1 MNLFEPFA
9 TPFMAR
15 ALIEL
20 IILGALAGTVGVLV
34 LLRKLAFV
42 TDTMTHTFFPG
53 VVIGYL
59 AAGEGGIF
67 WGALAA
73 GMVTA
78 ALLTLLTRRRK
89 VSEDA
94 ALAMLLTSL
103 FALGVVLVSRQS
115 GYTTD
120 LTAFL
125 FGRVLTVTEEQ
136 LAQTALVSV
145 VVIVMLALLRR
156 PLLLR
161 AFDPETAEAA
171 GYRTGLLDLAT
182 NLLVAVVIVAAVR
195 AVGTILVIALLIVPA
210 AAARALSD
218 RLALIVPL
226 AVVIGVL
233 GGWLG
238 LAASYEASIH
248 HGVRLAAGGTVV
260 LVLTGLYLLAGLGG
274 VARRR
279 IVRKRAAAGPLDQA
293 TAGISTGVTG

>member
-42 TDTMTHTFFPG
+42 TDTMTHTVFPG

-78 ALLTLLTRRRK
+78 VLLTLLTRRRK

-125 FGRVLTVTEEQ
+125 FGRVLTVTGEQ

-145 VVIVMLALLRR
+145 VVIVVLALLRR

-233 GGWLG
+233 GGWIG

-248 HGVRLAAGGTVV
+248 HGAWLAAGGTVV

-279 IVRKRAAAGPLDQA
+279 IVRRRAAAGP
-293 TAGISTGVTG
+293 STRPPPGSRRG